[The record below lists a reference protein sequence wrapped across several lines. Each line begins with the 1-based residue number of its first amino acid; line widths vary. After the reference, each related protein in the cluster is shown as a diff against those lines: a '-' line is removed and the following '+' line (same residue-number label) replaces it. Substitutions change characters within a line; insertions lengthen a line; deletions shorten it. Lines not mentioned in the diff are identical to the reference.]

1 MDVRANSSEDVARV
15 SYLAIRQPAVIRHM
29 EQALVTRDGDAF
41 GAGLAL
47 ACQLFESIELAEGAP
62 APRLDHG
69 LIASAAAVVDGP
81 ARGGA
86 NLKRIERWVAAR
98 LAELRVVLTDDEERR
113 VCAAMAALTWA
124 LAEQRAA

>member
-29 EQALVTRDGDAF
+29 ERALVTRDGDAF

-47 ACQLFESIELAEGAP
+47 ACHLFESIELAEGTP

-81 ARGGA
+81 ARDGA
-86 NLKRIERWVAAR
+86 DVARIQRWVTAR

-113 VCAAMAALTWA
+113 VRSAMAALTWA